1 MGSGISTKYEKT
13 YFYSKDTYVNQNEEP
28 KEDWLVSEDSPKYDA
43 GTDTHTIEYNN
54 DEKVKKYCEDMVR
67 RKPNPKSNYTSN
79 AKETSQYYEMN
90 KQGFF
95 GKRSTGEKVWTI
107 ESDNPMET
115 AMDFYSRISDGGITG
130 YLENHHGIETKLGDG
145 TVTYFR
151 PYPKTEGSPVVEIK
165 INFERIPIRFILLR
179 GKNRNGRFD
188 N

>member
-13 YFYSKDTYVNQNEEP
+13 YFYSKGTYTNQYEEKEES
-28 KEDWLVSEDSPKYDA
+28 KEDWLVSEDTPKYSA

-115 AMDFYSRISDGGITG
+115 AMDFYSRISEGGRTG
-130 YLENHHGIETKLGDG
+130 YLGNHHGITSSLGDK
-145 TVTYFR
+145 TRITFR
-151 PYPKTEGSPVVEIK
+151 PYPKTEGSPSVEIK
-165 INFERIPIRFILLR
+165 LTYENLRQKIHFIKR
-179 GKNRNGRFD
+179 
-188 N
+188 